1 MKTSKQGIEMIKSF
15 EGCVLTPYY
24 CKAGVLTVGYGH
36 TGKDVKKGLAI
47 TKEKAEKLLI
57 KDLEKFE
64 ANVNKYFGKYK
75 FNQNQFDALVSFA
88 YNIGSIDQLTRNGNR
103 SIIEIESKFTSY
115 CKVNGF
121 RNSTIYNR
129 RLKELNLFKKP
140 FIEDGKKKGTI
151 VAPSGLN
158 VRSTSSENGKKLTAI
173 PYGYDVEI
181 IKQLS
186 NGWIEVNYNGLHGYV
201 YGKWVHCNARMG

>member
-1 MKTSKQGIEMIKSF
+1 MKTSKQGIEMIKQL
-15 EGCVLTPYY
+15 EGCELIPYY

-36 TGKDVKKGLAI
+36 TGKDVKKGQAI
-47 TKEKAEKLLI
+47 TIEQAEKILV
-57 KDLEKFE
+57 KDLERFE
-64 ANVNKYFGKYK
+64 KKVMKYDSKYH

-88 YNIGSIDQLTRNGNR
+88 YNIGSIDQLCNNGKR
-103 SIIEIESKFTSY
+103 TIEEIESKIPLY

-121 RNSTIYNR
+121 RNPAIYNR
-129 RLKELNLFKKP
+129 RMKELSLFKKP
-140 FIEDGKKKGTI
+140 IVDSNKKGTVI
-151 VAPSGLN
+151 APSGLN
-158 VRSTSSENGKKLTAI
+158 LRSTSSENGKKLTAI

-186 NGWIEVNYNGLHGYV
+186 NGWIEVNYNGFHGYV